1 MFTIKLLAEVKE
13 DRGSMVTLTLRLD
26 LFLQGGNLLRDLSL
40 PRDLLELLW
49 LGFLDLPGAELGL
62 ESLDITQFLLEV
74 PQFFGRIRGDWLLSS
89 ARGPGLF
96 CNGGRGQR
104 GGQLRN
110 TVGSYLNKIRLASSA
125 SDCVYCLTCD

>member
-13 DRGSMVTLTLRLD
+13 DRGSMVALTLRLD
-26 LFLQGGNLLRDLSL
+26 FFFQGVDLLRDLSL

-89 ARGPGLF
+89 TGGPRLF
-96 CNGGRGQR
+96 CDGGCGHRR
-104 GGQLRN
+104 GQLRN
-110 TVGSYLNKIRLASSA
+110 TVGSYLKKE
-125 SDCVYCLTCD
+125 DC